1 MKTFIFSPT
10 FTVAVIA
17 HCPRG
22 AVCNVLNSCNTIP
35 RFPLDSHL
43 STTFPLGSCVWQK
56 EWQSK
61 FPPPNNTRYR
71 NLFSSSGF
79 VRWPDT
85 YLHPDIHSAFV
96 RTVIQLQ
103 WHRSDFDG
111 VTWPVSWPVG
121 LDEGGDVPGAEVEG
135 GGVCEKQAVS
145 PVAPHSQ
152 VEEGTL
158 GFWSKDLGCKNLQG
172 DCRLIK

>member
-10 FTVAVIA
+10 FTAAVIA

-43 STTFPLGSCVWQK
+43 STTFPLGSCMWQK

-79 VRWPDT
+79 VRWPTPTCTEIFTLPLYGRLSNCSDT
-85 YLHPDIHSAFV
+85 ALIL
-96 RTVIQLQ
+96 T
-103 WHRSDFDG
+103 
-111 VTWPVSWPVG
+111 
-121 LDEGGDVPGAEVEG
+121 
-135 GGVCEKQAVS
+135 VS
-145 PVAPHSQ
+145 PGRYRDLSVWMK
-152 VEEGTL
+152 VETFL
-158 GFWSKDLGCKNLQG
+158 GLKRRVVVFVKI
-172 DCRLIK
+172 RLSAL